1 MENTNTFNLDNE
13 LNQLFTEL
21 MEHYTRDLD
30 VPATRTIT
38 SRGQRLRPSRLSE
51 PREPREPHESREP
64 RSASRNAETN
74 TNAQEIAHYMYEI
87 MTQYNENMSNYQEN
101 VRLFIQTMNSIL
113 LLHRTND
120 ARQQQQSQQQA
131 PSPIYVNTPRRN
143 RDRNPTH
150 TILSYLLQP
159 YVTAT
164 AATYEDVIVRPSED
178 EINHALRRYTWG
190 QETSTRHTRCPIT
203 LEEFQEN
210 ESVCEIIHC
219 GHIFKEE
226 SILDWFNRN
235 VRCPVCRYD
244 IRQYSVRD
252 SQRATNTTTNTNPPT
267 NIQRP
272 THSTRTTGPNT
283 NMLMSTV
290 RNRQAA
296 NIIDNFSN
304 GIVDIIQNYIT
315 NEMSTFDS
323 SMNTVFT
330 FEFPIGYYDVS
341 GNSLHDDTE
350 NTEHDDIGVD

>member
-1 MENTNTFNLDNE
+1 MENTNVFNLDNE

-21 MEHYTRDLD
+21 MEQYTHDLD
-30 VPATRTIT
+30 IPATRTIT
-38 SRGQRLRPSRLSE
+38 SRGQRLRPTRSRE
-51 PREPREPHESREP
+51 PREPREARESREP
-64 RSASRNAETN
+64 GTAYRNTETN
-74 TNAQEIAHYMYEI
+74 ASAQEIAHYMYEI

-113 LLHRTND
+113 LLHRTNG
-120 ARQQQQSQQQA
+120 ARQQQTQQQQT
-131 PSPIYVNTPRRN
+131 PSPVYVNTPRRS
-143 RDRNPTH
+143 RYRNPTH

-159 YVTAT
+159 YVTT
-164 AATYEDVIVRPSED
+164 TPATYEDVVVRPSEE
-178 EINHALRRYTWG
+178 EINIALRRFIWC
-190 QETSTRHTRCPIT
+190 QETSTRHTHCPIT

-210 ESVCEIIHC
+210 ESVCEIMHC
-219 GHIFKEE
+219 GHIFKEQ

-252 SQRATNTTTNTNPPT
+252 SQRATNTT

-272 THSTRTTGPNT
+272 VSVQRHVNTTRTARPSTNT
-283 NMLMSTV
+283 STLPV
-290 RNRQAA
+290 RNRQAT

-315 NEMSTFDS
+315 NEMSTLDG

-330 FEFPIGYYDVS
+330 FEIPIGYHDVS
-341 GNSLHDDTE
+341 GNSLHDNE
-350 NTEHDDIGVD
+350 NTERDDDIGVD

>member
-1 MENTNTFNLDNE
+1 
-13 LNQLFTEL
+13 
-21 MEHYTRDLD
+21 
-30 VPATRTIT
+30 
-38 SRGQRLRPSRLSE
+38 
-51 PREPREPHESREP
+51 
-64 RSASRNAETN
+64 
-74 TNAQEIAHYMYEI
+74 MYEI

-120 ARQQQQSQQQA
+120 ARQQQRQQQQSQPQSQQQA
-131 PSPIYVNTPRRN
+131 PSPIYVNAPRRN
-143 RDRNPTH
+143 RDRNSTH

-159 YVTAT
+159 YVTT
-164 AATYEDVIVRPSED
+164 PPATYEDVVVRPSED

-226 SILDWFNRN
+226 SILDWLNRN

-244 IRQYSVRD
+244 IRQYSVSD
-252 SQRATNTTTNTNPPT
+252 SQRAST
-267 NIQRP
+267 NITRLANTQIHTTRP
-272 THSTRTTGPNT
+272 LSP
-283 NMLMSTV
+283 V
-290 RNRQAA
+290 RNRQAT

-315 NEMSTFDS
+315 NEMSTIDT

-341 GNSLHDDTE
+341 GNSIQNDHE
-350 NTEHDDIGVD
+350 NSEHDDIGVD